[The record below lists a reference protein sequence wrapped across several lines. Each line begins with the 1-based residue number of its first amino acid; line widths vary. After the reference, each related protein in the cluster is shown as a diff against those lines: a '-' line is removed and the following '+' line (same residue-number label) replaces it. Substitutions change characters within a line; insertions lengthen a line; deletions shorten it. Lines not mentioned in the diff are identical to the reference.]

1 MSGADLAVVTALR
14 TLCPEPLLVAKGCAC
29 PKAHNSAGQDVRA
42 AWEQARLLSLGLAVS
57 RAALAGHYRHMTGI
71 AGQTAWTWAQT
82 AVVVAALIAIA
93 GGVVIAALT
102 YGLNQRVARRERQA
116 KAFADALTA
125 IEDYA
130 EMPYRIH
137 RRRATREARHDLTEQ
152 ISQIQSRIAFHQ
164 AWLQI
169 EAPGV
174 AQSYE
179 ELVRAAKGQAGS
191 QMREAWELPAATTD
205 AHMSLGTAYP
215 RGEINVARDRCVTA
229 MRHDLG
235 RAATGARDRPPE
247 KATSIMP
254 RSVDSSER
262 R

>member
-1 MSGADLAVVTALR
+1 MSGADPAVVTALR
-14 TLCPEPLLVAKGCAC
+14 TLCQGHFSWLRAVPARR
-29 PKAHNSAGQDVRA
+29 AHNSAGQDVRA
-42 AWEQARLLSLGLAVS
+42 AREQARLLSLGLAVS

-82 AVVVAALIAIA
+82 AAVVAALIAIA

-116 KAFADALTA
+116 KSFADALTA

-164 AWLQI
+164 A
-169 EAPGV
+169 
-174 AQSYE
+174 
-179 ELVRAAKGQAGS
+179 
-191 QMREAWELPAATTD
+191 
-205 AHMSLGTAYP
+205 
-215 RGEINVARDRCVTA
+215 
-229 MRHDLG
+229 
-235 RAATGARDRPPE
+235 
-247 KATSIMP
+247 
-254 RSVDSSER
+254 
-262 R
+262 